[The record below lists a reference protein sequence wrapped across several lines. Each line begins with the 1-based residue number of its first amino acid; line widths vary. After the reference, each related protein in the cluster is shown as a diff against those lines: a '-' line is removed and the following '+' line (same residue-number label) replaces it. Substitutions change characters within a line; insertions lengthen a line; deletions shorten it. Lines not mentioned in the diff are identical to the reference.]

1 MHIFF
6 DKHFTFSNE
15 LERNKAQVYKDT
27 GIRMFVK
34 ALYWIAKCSAMGK
47 SKCSAIWQSLSY
59 RTATQLCQILKWK
72 MVKAYFKRKH

>member
-6 DKHFTFSNE
+6 DKHFTSSNE

-34 ALYWIAKCSAMGK
+34 ALY
-47 SKCSAIWQSLSY
+47 
-59 RTATQLCQILKWK
+59 
-72 MVKAYFKRKH
+72 

>member
-6 DKHFTFSNE
+6 DKHFTSSNE

-59 RTATQLCQILKWK
+59 RTATQWNTVPDFK
-72 MVKAYFKRKH
+72 MKDGQGIF